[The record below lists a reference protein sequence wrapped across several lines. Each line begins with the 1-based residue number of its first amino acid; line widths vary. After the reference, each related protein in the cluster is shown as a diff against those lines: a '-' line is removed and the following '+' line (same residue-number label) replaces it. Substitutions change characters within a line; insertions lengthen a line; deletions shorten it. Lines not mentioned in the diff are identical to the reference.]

1 MEAEIR
7 SRFNPAVSSE
17 WEKPRGAVARRLS
30 MRNLRRQFL
39 WCTGATFAVGI
50 CGIPCSALPQSRNM
64 PTPPEPSETEPHAAS
79 SAGRTPSQRALLQ
92 QHEREF
98 RESLASLSER
108 VNELNKEV
116 AELHSSSIFSVKIYK
131 QSSEIER
138 LAKQLKNLAK
148 N

>member
-1 MEAEIR
+1 
-7 SRFNPAVSSE
+7 
-17 WEKPRGAVARRLS
+17 
-30 MRNLRRQFL
+30 MRNLRRHFL
-39 WCTGATFAVGI
+39 WCIGATFGAGI
-50 CGIPCSALPQSRNM
+50 CGIPSGALPQSRKM
-64 PTPPEPSETEPHAAS
+64 PSPPEPAETEPQAARS
-79 SAGRTPSQRALLQ
+79 TGRTPSQRALLQ

-108 VNELNKEV
+108 VNELKEEV

-148 N
+148 S

>member
-1 MEAEIR
+1 
-7 SRFNPAVSSE
+7 
-17 WEKPRGAVARRLS
+17 
-30 MRNLRRQFL
+30 
-39 WCTGATFAVGI
+39 
-50 CGIPCSALPQSRNM
+50 M
-64 PTPPEPSETEPHAAS
+64 PSPPEPAETEPHAAGS
-79 SAGRTPSQRALLQ
+79 TGRTPSQPALLQ

-108 VNELNKEV
+108 VNELKKEV

-148 N
+148 S

>member
-1 MEAEIR
+1 
-7 SRFNPAVSSE
+7 
-17 WEKPRGAVARRLS
+17 

-39 WCTGATFAVGI
+39 CCTGAAFAAGI
-50 CGIPCSALPQSRNM
+50 CGISPSAFPQSRKL
-64 PTPPEPSETEPHAAS
+64 PSPPEPAETEPHAAS
-79 SAGRTPSQRALLQ
+79 STGRAPSQRALLQ

-98 RESLASLSER
+98 RESLASLRER
-108 VNELNKEV
+108 VNELQAEV

-148 N
+148 S

>member
-1 MEAEIR
+1 
-7 SRFNPAVSSE
+7 
-17 WEKPRGAVARRLS
+17 

-39 WCTGATFAVGI
+39 WCTGAAFAAGI
-50 CGIPCSALPQSRNM
+50 CGIPSSALPQSRKM
-64 PTPPEPSETEPHAAS
+64 PSPPEPAETEPHAAS
-79 SAGRTPSQRALLQ
+79 SKSHTPSQRALLQ

-98 RESLASLSER
+98 RESLAGLSER
-108 VNELNKEV
+108 ANELKEEV

-148 N
+148 S

>member
-1 MEAEIR
+1 
-7 SRFNPAVSSE
+7 
-17 WEKPRGAVARRLS
+17 

-39 WCTGATFAVGI
+39 WCTGATFAAGI
-50 CGIPCSALPQSRNM
+50 CGIPSSALPQSRKM
-64 PTPPEPSETEPHAAS
+64 PSPPEPAENEPHAAGSTGRRS
-79 SAGRTPSQRALLQ
+79 SQQVLLQ
-92 QHEREF
+92 HHEREF

-108 VNELNKEV
+108 VNELKEEV

-148 N
+148 S

>member
-1 MEAEIR
+1 
-7 SRFNPAVSSE
+7 
-17 WEKPRGAVARRLS
+17 

-39 WCTGATFAVGI
+39 WCTGATFAAGI
-50 CGIPCSALPQSRNM
+50 CGIASSALPQSRKM
-64 PTPPEPSETEPHAAS
+64 PSPPQPAETEPHAARS
-79 SAGRTPSQRALLQ
+79 TGRTSSQRALLQ

-108 VNELNKEV
+108 VNELKEEV

-148 N
+148 S

>member
-1 MEAEIR
+1 LD
-7 SRFNPAVSSE
+7 PAVSQRMGKAAKRGCTE
-17 WEKPRGAVARRLS
+17 ARNEKFTPAIFVVHGCYICRGN
-30 MRNLRRQFL
+30 MRNPVQR
-39 WCTGATFAVGI
+39 A
-50 CGIPCSALPQSRNM
+50 SAIAKDA
-64 PTPPEPSETEPHAAS
+64 E
-79 SAGRTPSQRALLQ
+79 SAGAGRNRTGALLQ

-108 VNELNKEV
+108 VNELKEEV

-148 N
+148 S